1 MAGETNLAE
10 QITNAFRGMS
20 STQRVMVAAISLTV
34 LLALGGLGI
43 WAGQENKG
51 VLAANVSPTEAS
63 SIVSQLDKMQ
73 VPYELSS
80 DQRTILVPE
89 SRVGALRLKFA
100 GDGLLSG
107 DKLGFE
113 KLENAGLGTT
123 DFSQKVIH
131 RRAMEAQLAKT
142 IMSLQQVSEATVH
155 ITPPNDSPFLTDKED
170 AKASVLLKLRG
181 SRILPDENTQAIVNL
196 VAASVE
202 GLKPD
207 QVVVI
212 DQYSR
217 ILSRTGRDPMV
228 GASDAQKKV
237 AREEEDH
244 LVRRVTELLEP
255 VVGIGKVRATAH
267 VDLDFD
273 KVKINEEKYD
283 PQGQVERSVQQKD
296 EKVQK
301 RDAGAGVPGTASN
314 VAPAT
319 GGGSGSGQESS
330 DKKETTTNFEISKTI
345 RAIDQATGGIKRV
358 TLAVI
363 VDHLS
368 GWEKDAKGEPVLK
381 QTPRTADEL
390 KKIKDQVATAVG
402 IQAKRGDELTVENMA
417 FATLLVNPKEE
428 AEAKKQFWVDLVK
441 QFAPTLIYAILGL
454 AVFFM
459 VFVPMLRRMSAAIN
473 RPTPMR
479 VASGDGGEASPF
491 SSGSGS
497 GSSASRKPVQV
508 KSMSEIEA
516 EIEAELNADAA
527 FSAPEARRR
536 ELIKKRL
543 QEGSHEDPETIASL
557 VRSWLLEEGR

>member
-10 QITNAFRGMS
+10 QLTNAFKDMS
-20 STQRVMVAAISLTV
+20 ATQRIMVAAISMTV
-34 LLALGGLGI
+34 LLALAGLGI
-43 WAGQENKG
+43 WAGQESKG
-51 VLAANVSPTEAS
+51 VLAANISPQEAS
-63 SIVSQLDKMQ
+63 SMVAQLDKLQ

-89 SRVGALRLKFA
+89 SKVGQLRLKFA

-142 IMSLQQVSEATVH
+142 IMSLQQVAEATVH
-155 ITPPNDSPFLTDKED
+155 ITPANDSPFLADKED

-181 SRILPDENTQAIVNL
+181 ARMLPDENTQAIVNL

-202 GLKPD
+202 GLKPE
-207 QVVVI
+207 QVVII
-212 DQYSR
+212 DQFSR

-273 KVKINEEKYD
+273 KVKINSETFD
-283 PQGQVERSVQQKD
+283 PQGQVERSIGQEE

-319 GGGSGSGQESS
+319 GGATAGVVENSE
-330 DKKETTTNFEISKTI
+330 KKKTSTNFEISKTV

-363 VDHLS
+363 VDHI
-368 GWEKDAKGEPVLK
+368 GTWEKDPKGEPVLK
-381 QTPRTADEL
+381 QTARSADEL
-390 KKIKDQVATAVG
+390 KKIRDQVSSAVG
-402 IQAKRGDELTVENMA
+402 IQPKRGDELTVENMA
-417 FATLLVNPKEE
+417 FATLQVNPKEE
-428 AEAKKQFWVDLVK
+428 ADAKKQFWVDLIR
-441 QFAPTLIYAILGL
+441 QFAPTVIWAVIGL

-459 VFVPMLRRMSAAIN
+459 LILPMLKRMSAAIN
-473 RPTPMR
+473 RPAPMR
-479 VASGDGGEASPF
+479 VASADGADLGQA
-491 SSGSGS
+491 GGA
-497 GSSASRKPVQV
+497 GGGGRKPVQV

-543 QEGSHEDPETIASL
+543 QEGSTEDPETMASL

>member
-10 QITNAFRGMS
+10 QLTSAFKDMS
-20 STQRVMVAAISLTV
+20 ATQRTMVAAISLTV
-34 LLALGGLGI
+34 LLVLGGLGI
-43 WAGQENKG
+43 WAGQESKS
-51 VLAANVSPTEAS
+51 VLAANVSPQEAS

-73 VPYELSS
+73 VPYELST

-89 SRVGALRLKFA
+89 SKVGQLRLKFA

-155 ITPPNDSPFLTDKED
+155 ITPANDSPFLTDKED

-181 SRILPDENTQAIVNL
+181 ARILPDENTQAIVNL

-202 GLKPD
+202 GLKPE
-207 QVVVI
+207 QVVII

-228 GASDAQKKV
+228 GASDSQKKV

-273 KVKINEEKYD
+273 KVKINEERFD
-283 PQGQVERSVQQKD
+283 PQGQVERSVMQKD

-301 RDAGAGVPGTASN
+301 RDSGAGVPGTASN
-314 VAPAT
+314 VAPADAGT
-319 GGGSGSGQESS
+319 AASGIIENSE
-330 DKKETTTNFEISKTI
+330 KKETTTNFEISKTVSATE
-345 RAIDQATGGIKRV
+345 RATGTVKRV

-363 VDHLS
+363 VDHI
-368 GWEKDAKGEPVLK
+368 GTWEKDAKGEPVLK
-381 QTPRTADEL
+381 QTPRSAEEL
-390 KKIKDQVATAVG
+390 KKIRDQVAAAVG
-402 IQAKRGDELTVENMA
+402 IQPKRGDELTVEDMA
-417 FATLLVNPKEE
+417 FATLQVNPKEE
-428 AEAKKQFWVDLVK
+428 AEAKKQFWVDLGR
-441 QFAPTLIYAILGL
+441 QFLPSLIWGL
-454 AVFFM
+454 AGFVVFFM
-459 VFVPMLRRMSAAIN
+459 IILPMLKRMSAAIN
-473 RPTPMR
+473 RPAPMR
-479 VASGDGGEASPF
+479 VASADGGDPGSAASM
-491 SSGSGS
+491 
-497 GSSASRKPVQV
+497 AARKNAQV
-508 KSMSEIEA
+508 KSMTEIEA

-536 ELIKKRL
+536 ELIRKRL
-543 QEGSHEDPETIASL
+543 QEGSTEDPETMASL

>member
-10 QITNAFRGMS
+10 QLTSAFKGMS
-20 STQRVMVAAISLTV
+20 ATQRVMVAAISMTV
-34 LLALGGLGI
+34 LLALAGLGI
-43 WAGQENKG
+43 WAGQESKG
-51 VLAANVSPTEAS
+51 VLAANISPTEAS
-63 SIVSQLDKMQ
+63 SIVAQLDKLQ

-100 GDGLLSG
+100 GDGLLTG

-155 ITPPNDSPFLTDKED
+155 ITPSNDSPFVTDKED

-181 SRILPDENTQAIVNL
+181 SRMLPDENTQAIVNL

-202 GLKPD
+202 GLKPE
-207 QVVVI
+207 QVVII

-237 AREEEDH
+237 AREEEDYM
-244 LVRRVTELLEP
+244 VRRVTELLEP
-255 VVGIGKVRATAH
+255 VVGMGKVRATAH
-267 VDLDFD
+267 VELDFD
-273 KVKINEEKYD
+273 KVKINEEKFD

-296 EKVQK
+296 EKIQK
-301 RDAGAGVPGTASN
+301 RDAGSGVPGTASN

-319 GGGSGSGQESS
+319 GGASANVTENS
-330 DKKETTTNFEISKTI
+330 DKKETTTNFEISKTV
-345 RAIDQATGGIKRV
+345 RAIDQATGSVKRM

-363 VDHLS
+363 VDHVS
-368 GWEKDAKGEPVLK
+368 TWDKDAKGEAVLK
-381 QTPRTADEL
+381 QTPRSADEL
-390 KKIKDQVATAVG
+390 KKIRDQVSAAVG
-402 IQAKRGDELTVENMA
+402 IQPKRGDELTVENMA
-417 FATLLVNPKEE
+417 FATLQVNPKEA
-428 AEAKKQFWVDLVK
+428 AEAKTQFWFDLAR
-441 QFAPTLIYAILGL
+441 QYAPGFIWGIVGL
-454 AVFFM
+454 AIFFM
-459 VFVPMLRRMSAAIN
+459 LILPMLRRMSAAIN
-473 RPTPMR
+473 RPSPMR
-479 VASGDGGEASPF
+479 VASSDGGEASM
-491 SSGSGS
+491 
-497 GSSASRKPVQV
+497 ASNNPLRKPVQV
-508 KSMSEIEA
+508 KSMQEIES

-543 QEGSHEDPETIASL
+543 QGGSMDDPETMASL

>member
-1 MAGETNLAE
+1 MAGETNLAD
-10 QITNAFRGMS
+10 QLTNAFKGMS
-20 STQRVMVAAISLTV
+20 ATQRVMVAAISMTV

-43 WAGQENKG
+43 WAGQETKS
-51 VLAANVSPTEAS
+51 VLAANISPQEAS
-63 SIVSQLDKMQ
+63 SIVAQLDKMQ
-73 VPYELSS
+73 VPYELSG

-89 SRVGALRLKFA
+89 SRVGTLRLKFA

-131 RRAMEAQLAKT
+131 RRAMESTLAKT
-142 IMSLQQVSEATVH
+142 IMSLQQVAEATVH
-155 ITPPNDSPFLTDKED
+155 ITPSSDSPFLTEKED

-207 QVVVI
+207 QVVII

-273 KVKINEEKYD
+273 KVKVNEERFD

-301 RDAGAGVPGTASN
+301 REAGAGLPGTASN

-319 GGGSGSGQESS
+319 GGASANVVENS
-330 DKKETTTNFEISKTI
+330 DKKETTTNFEISKTV
-345 RAIDQATGGIKRV
+345 RAIEQATGSVKRM

-368 GWEKDAKGEPVLK
+368 SWDKDAKGEPVLK

-390 KKIKDQVATAVG
+390 KKIRDQVSSAVG
-402 IQAKRGDELTVENMA
+402 VQPKRGDELTVENMA
-417 FATLLVNPKEE
+417 FATLQVNPKEE
-428 AEAKKQFWVDLVK
+428 ADAKKQIWVDLGLK
-441 QFAPTLIYAILGL
+441 ALPYAAWGIVGFI
-454 AVFFM
+454 VFFM
-459 VFVPMLRRMSAAIN
+459 LFLPMLRRMSAAIN
-473 RPTPMR
+473 RPAPMR
-479 VASGDGGEASPF
+479 VGSADGGEALLAGAGG
-491 SSGSGS
+491 GST
-497 GSSASRKPVQV
+497 RKPVQV
-508 KSMSEIEA
+508 KSVSEIEA

-543 QEGSHEDPETIASL
+543 QESSHEDPETIASL

>member
-10 QITNAFRGMS
+10 QLTSAFKGMS
-20 STQRVMVAAISLTV
+20 ATQRVMVFAISMTV
-34 LLALGGLGI
+34 LLALAGLGI
-43 WAGQENKG
+43 WAGQETKG
-51 VLAANVSPTEAS
+51 VLVSNVSSQEAS
-63 SIVSQLDKMQ
+63 SIVAQLDKMQ
-73 VPYELSS
+73 VPYELSG

-89 SRVGALRLKFA
+89 SKVGPLRLKFA
-100 GDGLLSG
+100 GDGLLTG

-131 RRAMEAQLAKT
+131 RRAMEAQLAQT
-142 IMSLQQVSEATVH
+142 IKGLQQVAEATVH

-181 SRILPDENTQAIVNL
+181 TRILPDENTQAIVNL

-202 GLKPD
+202 GLKPE

-212 DQYSR
+212 DQFSR

-244 LVRRVTELLEP
+244 LVRRVTDLLEP

-267 VDLDFD
+267 VELDFD
-273 KVKINEEKYD
+273 KVKINSETFD
-283 PQGQVERSVQQKD
+283 PQGQVERSIQQKD

-301 RDAGAGVPGTASN
+301 RDAGAGLPGTASN

-319 GGGSGSGQESS
+319 GGASANVTENSE
-330 DKKETTTNFEISKTI
+330 KKETTTNFEITKTVS
-345 RAIDQATGGIKRV
+345 ATDKATGTVKRV

-363 VDHLS
+363 VDHMS
-368 GWEKDAKGEPVLK
+368 AWDKDAKGEPVQK
-381 QTPRTADEL
+381 FTARSADEL
-390 KKIKDQVATAVG
+390 KKIRDQVSAAVG
-402 IQAKRGDELTVENMA
+402 IQPKRGDELTVENMA
-417 FATLLVNPKEE
+417 FATLQVNPKEE
-428 AEAKKQFWVDLVK
+428 AEAKKQFWVDL
-441 QFAPTLIYAILGL
+441 GL
-454 AVFFM
+454 KALPYVAWGVVGFIVFFM
-459 VFVPMLRRMSAAIN
+459 LFLPMLRRMSAAIN
-473 RPTPMR
+473 RPTPLR
-479 VASGDGGEASPF
+479 VASADGGEASMA
-491 SSGSGS
+491 GSGG
-497 GSSASRKPVQV
+497 GSSRKPVQV

-543 QEGSHEDPETIASL
+543 QDSSNEDPETMASL

>member
-10 QITNAFRGMS
+10 QLTNAFRGMS
-20 STQRVMVAAISLTV
+20 STQRVMVVAISMTV
-34 LLALGGLGI
+34 LLALAGLGI
-43 WAGQENKG
+43 WAGQESKG
-51 VLAANVSPTEAS
+51 VLAANISPSEAS
-63 SIVSQLDKMQ
+63 SIVAQLDKMQ
-73 VPYELSS
+73 VPFELSS

-89 SRVGALRLKFA
+89 SKVGSLRLKFA
-100 GDGLLSG
+100 GDGLLTG

-131 RRAMEAQLAKT
+131 RRAMESTLAKT

-155 ITPPNDSPFLTDKED
+155 ITPSNDSPFLTDKED

-181 SRILPDENTQAIVNL
+181 SRMLPDENTQAIVNL

-207 QVVVI
+207 QVVII

-237 AREEEDH
+237 AREEEDFM
-244 LVRRVTELLEP
+244 VRRVTELLEP

-273 KVKINEEKYD
+273 KVKINEEKFD

-319 GGGSGSGQESS
+319 GGASANVTENSE
-330 DKKETTTNFEISKTI
+330 KKETTTNNEISKTV
-345 RAIDQATGGIKRV
+345 RVIDQATGSVKRM

-363 VDHLS
+363 VDHNS
-368 GWEKDAKGEPVLK
+368 TWEKDAKGESVQK
-381 QTPRTADEL
+381 FTPRTADEL
-390 KKIKDQVATAVG
+390 KKIRDQVSTAVG
-402 IQAKRGDELTVENMA
+402 IQPKRGDELTVENMA
-417 FATLLVNPKEE
+417 FATLQVNPKEE
-428 AEAKKQFWVDLVK
+428 ADAKKQFWVDLVR
-441 QFAPTLIYAILGL
+441 QFAPSVIYAVIGL

-459 VFVPMLRRMSAAIN
+459 LILPMLRRMSAAIN
-473 RPTPMR
+473 RPAPLR
-479 VASGDGGEASPF
+479 VASAEGGEAQMAGTGG
-491 SSGSGS
+491 GS
-497 GSSASRKPVQV
+497 SRKPVQV

-543 QEGSHEDPETIASL
+543 QDSSHEDPETMASL

>member
-10 QITNAFRGMS
+10 QLTSAFKGMS
-20 STQRVMVAAISLTV
+20 ATQRIMVAAISLTV
-34 LLALGGLGI
+34 LLVLGGLGI
-43 WAGQENKG
+43 WAGQESKG
-51 VLAANVSPTEAS
+51 VLAANVSAQEAS
-63 SIVSQLDKMQ
+63 SIVAQLDKMQ

-89 SRVGALRLKFA
+89 SKVGQLRLKFA

-155 ITPPNDSPFLTDKED
+155 ITPANDSPFLTDKED
-170 AKASVLLKLRG
+170 AKASVLVKLRG
-181 SRILPDENTQAIVNL
+181 ARILPDENTQAIVNL

-202 GLKPD
+202 GLKPE

-273 KVKINEEKYD
+273 KVKINEEKFD

-301 RDAGAGVPGTASN
+301 REAGAGVPGTASN
-314 VAPAT
+314 VAPANAGAT
-319 GGGSGSGQESS
+319 GSGLVENTE
-330 DKKETTTNFEISKTI
+330 KKETTTNYEISKTI
-345 RAIDQATGGIKRV
+345 SATERATGTMKRM

-363 VDHLS
+363 VDHI
-368 GWEKDAKGEPVLK
+368 GTWEKDAKGEPILK
-381 QTPRTADEL
+381 QTPRGADEL
-390 KKIKDQVATAVG
+390 KKIRDQVAAAVG
-402 IQAKRGDELTVENMA
+402 IQPKRGDELTVEDMA
-417 FATLLVNPKEE
+417 FATLQTNPVEE
-428 AEAKKQFWVDLVK
+428 AEAKKQFWVDLVR
-441 QFAPTLIYAILGL
+441 QFAPTAIYAVLGL

-459 VFVPMLRRMSAAIN
+459 LILPMLRRMSAAIN
-473 RPTPMR
+473 RPVPLR
-479 VASGDGGEASPF
+479 VASAGEGEP
-491 SSGSGS
+491 GS
-497 GSSASRKPVQV
+497 AAAALAARKHAQV

-536 ELIKKRL
+536 ELIRKRL
-543 QEGSHEDPETIASL
+543 QEGSHEDPETMASL

>member
-10 QITNAFRGMS
+10 QLTSAFKGMS
-20 STQRVMVAAISLTV
+20 ATQRVMVAAISLTV
-34 LLALGGLGI
+34 LLALAGLGI
-43 WAGQENKG
+43 WAGQESKS
-51 VLAANVSPTEAS
+51 VLASNISPQEAS
-63 SIVSQLDKMQ
+63 SIVAQLDKMQ
-73 VPYELSS
+73 VPYELSG
-80 DQRTILVPE
+80 DQRTILVPD
-89 SRVGALRLKFA
+89 SRVGPLRLKFA

-142 IMSLQQVSEATVH
+142 IMSLQQVAEATVH
-155 ITPPNDSPFLTDKED
+155 ITPSNDSPFLTDKED

-207 QVVVI
+207 QVVII

-228 GASDAQKKV
+228 GASDAQKKM

-273 KVKINEEKYD
+273 KVKINEEKFD
-283 PQGQVERSVQQKD
+283 PQGQVERSVGQKT
-296 EKVQK
+296 ETIQK
-301 RDAGAGVPGTASN
+301 RESGAGVPGTPSN
-314 VAPAT
+314 VAPANA
-319 GGGSGSGQESS
+319 GASSNVIENS
-330 DKKETTTNFEISKTI
+330 DKKETTTNYEISKTV

-363 VDHLS
+363 VDHIGS
-368 GWEKDAKGEPVLK
+368 WDKDAKGEPILK
-381 QTPRTADEL
+381 QTPRAADEL
-390 KKIKDQVATAVG
+390 KKIRDQVSAAVG
-402 IQAKRGDELTVENMA
+402 IQPKRGDELTVENMA
-417 FATLLVNPKEE
+417 FATLQVNPKEE
-428 AEAKKQFWVDLVK
+428 ADAKKQFWVDL
-441 QFAPTLIYAILGL
+441 GL
-454 AVFFM
+454 KALPYVAWGVVGFIVFFM
-459 VFVPMLRRMSAAIN
+459 IFLPMLKRMSAAIN
-473 RPTPMR
+473 RPAPMR
-479 VASGDGGEASPF
+479 VASADGGDGGMGGG
-491 SSGSGS
+491 GST
-497 GSSASRKPVQV
+497 RKPVQV
-508 KSMSEIEA
+508 KSMNEIEA

-543 QEGSHEDPETIASL
+543 QEGSAEDPETIASL

>member
-10 QITNAFRGMS
+10 QLTSAFKGMS
-20 STQRVMVAAISLTV
+20 STQRVMVLAISMTV

-43 WAGQENKG
+43 WAGQESKG
-51 VLAANVSPTEAS
+51 VLAANVSPSEAS
-63 SIVSQLDKMQ
+63 SIVAQLDKMQ

-80 DQRTILVPE
+80 DQRTISVPE
-89 SRVGALRLKFA
+89 SKVGSLRLKFA

-123 DFSQKVIH
+123 DFSQKVIY
-131 RRAMEAQLAKT
+131 RRAVEAQLSKT
-142 IMSLQQVSEATVH
+142 IMSLQQVAEATVH
-155 ITPPNDSPFLTDKED
+155 ITPSNDSPFLTEKED

-207 QVVVI
+207 QVVII

-237 AREEEDH
+237 AREEEDYM
-244 LVRRVTELLEP
+244 VRRVTELLEP

-273 KVKINEEKYD
+273 KVKINEEKFD
-283 PQGQVERSVQQKD
+283 PQGQVERSVQQKE

-301 RDAGAGVPGTASN
+301 RDGGAGIPGTASN

-319 GGGSGSGQESS
+319 GGASAANITENSE
-330 DKKETTTNFEISKTI
+330 KKETTTNYEITKTV
-345 RAIDQATGGIKRV
+345 RAIDQATGSVKRM

-363 VDHLS
+363 VDDRS
-368 GWEKDAKGEPVLK
+368 AWDKDAKGEPVQK
-381 QTPRTADEL
+381 FTSRTADEL
-390 KKIKDQVATAVG
+390 KKIRDQVSAAVG
-402 IQAKRGDELTVENMA
+402 IQPKRGDELTVENMA
-417 FATLLVNPKEE
+417 FATLQENPKEE
-428 AEAKKQFWVDLVK
+428 ADAKKQFWVDLGLK
-441 QFAPTLIYAILGL
+441 ALPYAAWGVVGFI
-454 AVFFM
+454 VFFM
-459 VFVPMLRRMSAAIN
+459 LFLPMLRRMSAAIN
-473 RPTPMR
+473 RPAPMR
-479 VASGDGGEASPF
+479 VASAEGGEASMA
-491 SSGSGS
+491 GSGG
-497 GSSASRKPVQV
+497 GSTRKPVQV

-536 ELIKKRL
+536 ELIKRRL
-543 QEGSHEDPETIASL
+543 QDGSHEDPETIASL

>member
-10 QITNAFRGMS
+10 QLTGAFKGMS
-20 STQRVMVAAISLTV
+20 GTQRVMVAAISLTV
-34 LLALGGLGI
+34 LLALAGLGI
-43 WAGQENKG
+43 WAGQETKG
-51 VLAANVSPTEAS
+51 VLAANISPQEAS
-63 SIVSQLDKMQ
+63 AIVAQLDKLQ

-89 SRVGALRLKFA
+89 SRVGTLRLKFA
-100 GDGLLSG
+100 GDGMLSG

-131 RRAMEAQLAKT
+131 RRAMEATLAKT

-155 ITPPNDSPFLTDKED
+155 ITPSNDSPFLTDKED

-181 SRILPDENTQAIVNL
+181 SRMLPDENTQAIVNL

-202 GLKPD
+202 GLKPE
-207 QVVVI
+207 QVVII

-228 GASDAQKKV
+228 GASDSQKKV

-273 KVKINEEKYD
+273 KVKINEERFD
-283 PQGQVERSVQQKD
+283 PQGQVERSIQQKD
-296 EKVQK
+296 EKSQK
-301 RDAGAGVPGTASN
+301 REAGAGVPGTPSN
-314 VAPAT
+314 VAPAAATAT
-319 GGGSGSGQESS
+319 GGAQETSE
-330 DKKETTTNFEISKTI
+330 KKETTTNFEISKTI
-345 RAIDQATGGIKRV
+345 SATERATGTVKRV

-363 VDHLS
+363 VDNLS
-368 GWEKDAKGEPVLK
+368 TWEKDPKGEPVLK
-381 QTPRTADEL
+381 QTPRSGDEL
-390 KKIKDQVATAVG
+390 KKIRDQVAAAVG
-402 IQAKRGDELTVENMA
+402 IQPKRGDELTVENMA
-417 FATLLVNPKEE
+417 FATLQVNPKEE
-428 AEAKKQFWVDLVK
+428 AEAKKQFWIDLVR
-441 QFAPTLIYAILGL
+441 QFAPGVIWGVLGL

-459 VFVPMLRRMSAAIN
+459 IILPMLRRLSAALN
-473 RPTPMR
+473 RPTPLR
-479 VASGDGGEASPF
+479 VASADGEAPMGGG
-491 SSGSGS
+491 GS
-497 GSSASRKPVQV
+497 SRKPVQV

-536 ELIKKRL
+536 ELIRKRL
-543 QEGSHEDPETIASL
+543 QEGSTQDPETMASL

>member
-1 MAGETNLAE
+1 MAGESNLAD
-10 QITNAFRGMS
+10 QLTSAFKGMS
-20 STQRVMVAAISLTV
+20 ATQRVMVAAISVTV

-43 WAGQENKG
+43 WAGQESKS
-51 VLAANVSPTEAS
+51 VLAANVSPQEAS
-63 SIVSQLDKMQ
+63 AIVAQLDKAQ

-89 SRVGALRLKFA
+89 SKVGQLRLKFA
-100 GDGLLSG
+100 GDGLLAG

-155 ITPPNDSPFLTDKED
+155 ITPSNDSPFLTEKED

-181 SRILPDENTQAIVNL
+181 SRMLPDENTQAIVNL

-202 GLKPD
+202 GLKPE
-207 QVVVI
+207 QVVII
-212 DQYSR
+212 DQFSR

-237 AREEEDH
+237 AREEEDF
-244 LVRRVTELLEP
+244 LVRRVTEMLEP

-273 KVKINEEKYD
+273 KVKINEERFD

-301 RDAGAGVPGTASN
+301 REAGAGVPGTPSN
-314 VAPAT
+314 VAPANA
-319 GGGSGSGQESS
+319 GAGAGVVESS
-330 DKKETTTNFEISKTI
+330 EKKETTTNFEITKTVSATE
-345 RAIDQATGGIKRV
+345 RATGSVKRM

-363 VDHLS
+363 VDHI
-368 GWEKDAKGEPVLK
+368 GTWEKDAKGEPVLK
-381 QTPRTADEL
+381 QTPRNADEL
-390 KKIKDQVATAVG
+390 KKIRDQVAAATG
-402 IQAKRGDELTVENMA
+402 IQPKRGDELTVENMA
-417 FATLLVNPKEE
+417 FATLQVNPKEE
-428 AEAKKQFWVDLVK
+428 ADAKKQFWVDLGLK
-441 QFAPTLIYAILGL
+441 ALPYAAWGVVGL
-454 AVFFM
+454 LVFFM
-459 VFVPMLRRMSAAIN
+459 LFLPMLRRMSAAIN

-479 VASGDGGEASPF
+479 VASADGDEGGLAAP
-491 SSGSGS
+491 S
-497 GSSASRKPVQV
+497 GSSTRRPVQV
-508 KSMSEIEA
+508 KSVSEMEA

-543 QEGSHEDPETIASL
+543 QEGSNDDPETIASL

>member
-10 QITNAFRGMS
+10 QLTSAFKGMS
-20 STQRVMVAAISLTV
+20 GTQRVMVIAISMTV
-34 LLALGGLGI
+34 LLALAGLGI
-43 WAGQENKG
+43 WAGQESKG
-51 VLAANVSPTEAS
+51 VLAANVSPSEAS
-63 SIVSQLDKMQ
+63 SIVAQLDKLQ

-89 SRVGALRLKFA
+89 SKVGSLRLKFA
-100 GDGLLSG
+100 GDGLLTG

-123 DFSQKVIH
+123 DFSQKVIY
-131 RRAMEAQLAKT
+131 RRAVEAQLAKT
-142 IMSLQQVSEATVH
+142 IMSLQQVAEATVH
-155 ITPPNDSPFLTDKED
+155 ITPSNDSPFLTDKED

-181 SRILPDENTQAIVNL
+181 ARILPDENTQAIVNL

-207 QVVVI
+207 QVVII

-237 AREEEDH
+237 AREEEDYM
-244 LVRRVTELLEP
+244 VRRVTELLEP
-255 VVGIGKVRATAH
+255 VVGLGKVRATAH
-267 VDLDFD
+267 VELDFD
-273 KVKINEEKYD
+273 KVKINSETFD
-283 PQGQVERSVQQKD
+283 PQGQVERSVNQKE

-301 RDAGAGVPGTASN
+301 RDSGAGVPGTASN

-319 GGGSGSGQESS
+319 GGATANANETSE
-330 DKKETTTNFEISKTI
+330 KKETTTNYEISKTV
-345 RAIDQATGGIKRV
+345 RAIDQATGSVKRM

-363 VDHLS
+363 VDHS
-368 GWEKDAKGEPVLK
+368 STWDKDAKGEPVQK
-381 QTPRTADEL
+381 FTARSADEL
-390 KKIKDQVATAVG
+390 KKIRDQVSAAVG
-402 IQAKRGDELTVENMA
+402 IQPKRGDELTVENMA
-417 FATLLVNPKEE
+417 FATLQVNPKEE
-428 AEAKKQFWVDLVK
+428 ADAKKQFWVDLVR
-441 QFAPTLIYAILGL
+441 QFAPSVIYAVIGL

-459 VFVPMLRRMSAAIN
+459 LVLPMLRRMSAAIN
-473 RPTPMR
+473 RPTPLR
-479 VASGDGGEASPF
+479 VASAEGGEASMAGTGG
-491 SSGSGS
+491 GST
-497 GSSASRKPVQV
+497 RKPVQV

-543 QEGSHEDPETIASL
+543 QDSSTEDPETIASL

>member
-10 QITNAFRGMS
+10 QLTSAFKGMS
-20 STQRVMVAAISLTV
+20 ATQRVMVIAISMTV
-34 LLALGGLGI
+34 LLALAGLGI
-43 WAGQENKG
+43 WAGQESKG
-51 VLAANVSPTEAS
+51 VLATNVSPSEAS
-63 SIVSQLDKMQ
+63 SIVAQLDKMQ

-89 SRVGALRLKFA
+89 SKVGSLRLKFA
-100 GDGLLSG
+100 GDGLLTG

-123 DFSQKVIH
+123 DFSQKVIY
-131 RRAMEAQLAKT
+131 RRAVEAQLSKT
-142 IMSLQQVSEATVH
+142 IMSLQQVAEATVH
-155 ITPPNDSPFLTDKED
+155 ITPSNDSPFLTEKED

-207 QVVVI
+207 QVVII

-237 AREEEDH
+237 AREEEDYM
-244 LVRRVTELLEP
+244 VRRVTELLEP

-273 KVKINEEKYD
+273 KVKINEEKFD

-301 RDAGAGVPGTASN
+301 RDAGAGIPGTASN

-319 GGGSGSGQESS
+319 GGASANVTEST
-330 DKKETTTNFEISKTI
+330 DKKETTTNYEISKTV
-345 RAIDQATGGIKRV
+345 RAIDQATGSVKRM

-363 VDHLS
+363 VDNYS
-368 GWEKDAKGEPVLK
+368 TWDKDAKGEPVQK
-381 QTPRTADEL
+381 STPRSADEL
-390 KKIKDQVATAVG
+390 KKIRDQVATAVG
-402 IQAKRGDELTVENMA
+402 IQLKRGDELTVENMA
-417 FATLLVNPKEE
+417 FATLQVNPKEE
-428 AEAKKQFWVDLVK
+428 ADAKKQFWIDLVR
-441 QFAPTLIYAILGL
+441 QFAPSVIYAVIGL

-459 VFVPMLRRMSAAIN
+459 LILPMLRRMSAAIN
-473 RPTPMR
+473 RPAPMR
-479 VASGDGGEASPF
+479 VASAEGGEAAMAGLGG
-491 SSGSGS
+491 GST
-497 GSSASRKPVQV
+497 RKPVQV

-543 QEGSHEDPETIASL
+543 QDSSNEDPETMASL

>member
-34 LLALGGLGI
+34 LLALGGLSI

-51 VLAANVSPTEAS
+51 VLAANVSPQEAS

-100 GDGLLSG
+100 GDGLLTG

-473 RPTPMR
+473 RPMPMR
-479 VASGDGGEASPF
+479 VASADGGDA
-491 SSGSGS
+491 GSFNP
-497 GSSASRKPVQV
+497 GSSSNSTRKPVQV
-508 KSMSEIEA
+508 KSMSEIES

>member
-10 QITNAFRGMS
+10 QLTSAFKDMS
-20 STQRVMVAAISLTV
+20 ATQRVMVAAISMTV
-34 LLALGGLGI
+34 LLALVGLGI
-43 WAGQENKG
+43 WAGQESKG

-63 SIVSQLDKMQ
+63 SIVAQLDKLQ

-100 GDGLLSG
+100 GDGLLTG

-131 RRAMEAQLAKT
+131 RRAMEAQLAQT
-142 IMSLQQVSEATVH
+142 IKGLQQVSEATVH
-155 ITPPNDSPFLTDKED
+155 ITPSNDSPFVTDKED

-181 SRILPDENTQAIVNL
+181 SRMLPDENTQAIVNL

-202 GLKPD
+202 GLKPE
-207 QVVVI
+207 QVVII

-237 AREEEDH
+237 AREEEDYM
-244 LVRRVTELLEP
+244 VRRVTELLEP
-255 VVGIGKVRATAH
+255 VVGMGKVRATAH
-267 VDLDFD
+267 VELDFD
-273 KVKINEEKYD
+273 KVKINEERFD

-296 EKVQK
+296 EKIQK

-314 VAPAT
+314 VAPAA
-319 GGGSGSGQESS
+319 GGASANVTENS
-330 DKKETTTNFEISKTI
+330 DKKETTTNFEITKTVS
-345 RAIDQATGGIKRV
+345 ATDKATGTVKRV

-363 VDHLS
+363 VDNAS
-368 GWEKDAKGEPVLK
+368 NWEKDAKGEATLK

-390 KKIKDQVATAVG
+390 KKIRDQVSAAVG
-402 IQAKRGDELTVENMA
+402 IQPKRGDELTVENMA
-417 FATLLVNPKEE
+417 FATLQVNPKEA
-428 AEAKKQFWVDLVK
+428 AEAKTQFWFDLAR
-441 QFAPTLIYAILGL
+441 QYAPGFIWGIVGL

-459 VFVPMLRRMSAAIN
+459 LILPMLRRMSAAIN
-473 RPTPMR
+473 RPSPMR
-479 VASGDGGEASPF
+479 IASSEGGEAGMASNSPT
-491 SSGSGS
+491 
-497 GSSASRKPVQV
+497 RKPVQV
-508 KSMSEIEA
+508 KSMQEIES

-543 QEGSHEDPETIASL
+543 QGGSLEDPETMASL

>member
-10 QITNAFRGMS
+10 QLTSAFKGMS
-20 STQRVMVAAISLTV
+20 ATQRVMVIAISMTV
-34 LLALGGLGI
+34 LLALAGLGV
-43 WAGQENKG
+43 WAGQESKG

-63 SIVSQLDKMQ
+63 SIVAQLDKMQ

-89 SRVGALRLKFA
+89 SKVGSLRLKFA
-100 GDGLLSG
+100 GDGLLTG

-123 DFSQKVIH
+123 DFSQKVIY
-131 RRAMEAQLAKT
+131 RRAVEAQLSKT
-142 IMSLQQVSEATVH
+142 IMSLQQVAEATVH
-155 ITPPNDSPFLTDKED
+155 ITPSNDSPFLTEKED

-207 QVVVI
+207 QVVII

-237 AREEEDH
+237 AREEEDYM
-244 LVRRVTELLEP
+244 VRRVTELLEP

-273 KVKINEEKYD
+273 KVKINEEKFD

-296 EKVQK
+296 EKIQK
-301 RDAGAGVPGTASN
+301 RDAGAGLPGTASN

-319 GGGSGSGQESS
+319 GGASAILTEST
-330 DKKETTTNFEISKTI
+330 DKKETTTNYEISKTV
-345 RAIDQATGGIKRV
+345 RAIDQATGSVKRM

-363 VDHLS
+363 VDNYS
-368 GWEKDAKGEPVLK
+368 TWDKDAKGEPVQK
-381 QTPRTADEL
+381 TTPRSADEL
-390 KKIKDQVATAVG
+390 KKIRDQVAAAVG
-402 IQAKRGDELTVENMA
+402 IQPKRGDELTVENMA
-417 FATLLVNPKEE
+417 FATLQVNPKEE
-428 AEAKKQFWVDLVK
+428 ADAKKQFWVDLGLK
-441 QFAPTLIYAILGL
+441 ALPYAAWGVVGFI
-454 AVFFM
+454 VFFM
-459 VFVPMLRRMSAAIN
+459 IFLPMLKRMSAAIN
-473 RPTPMR
+473 RPTPLR
-479 VASGDGGEASPF
+479 VASAEGGEAAMA
-491 SSGSGS
+491 GSGG
-497 GSSASRKPVQV
+497 GSTRKPVQV
-508 KSMSEIEA
+508 KSMTEIEA

-543 QEGSHEDPETIASL
+543 QDSSHEDPETMASL

>member
-10 QITNAFRGMS
+10 QLTSAFKGMS
-20 STQRVMVAAISLTV
+20 ATQRVMVAAISMTV
-34 LLALGGLGI
+34 LLALAGLGI
-43 WAGQENKG
+43 WAGQESKG

-63 SIVSQLDKMQ
+63 SIVAQLDKLQ

-100 GDGLLSG
+100 GDGLLTG

-155 ITPPNDSPFLTDKED
+155 ITPSNDSPFVTDKED

-181 SRILPDENTQAIVNL
+181 SRMLPDENTQAIVNL

-207 QVVVI
+207 QVVII

-237 AREEEDH
+237 AREEEDYM
-244 LVRRVTELLEP
+244 VRRVTELLEP
-255 VVGIGKVRATAH
+255 VVGMGKVRATAH
-267 VDLDFD
+267 VELDFD
-273 KVKINEEKYD
+273 KVKINEEKFD

-296 EKVQK
+296 EKIQK
-301 RDAGAGVPGTASN
+301 RDAGAGIPGTASN
-314 VAPAT
+314 VAPAA
-319 GGGSGSGQESS
+319 GGAAANVTENS
-330 DKKETTTNFEISKTI
+330 DKKETTTNFEISKTV
-345 RAIDQATGGIKRV
+345 RAIDQATGSVKRM

-363 VDHLS
+363 VDHV
-368 GWEKDAKGEPVLK
+368 GTWDKDAKGEATLK
-381 QTPRTADEL
+381 LTPRSADEL
-390 KKIKDQVATAVG
+390 KKIRDQVSAAVG
-402 IQAKRGDELTVENMA
+402 IQPKRGDELTVENMA
-417 FATLLVNPKEE
+417 FATLQVNPKEA
-428 AEAKKQFWVDLVK
+428 AEAKTQFWFDLAR
-441 QFAPTLIYAILGL
+441 QYAPGFIWGIVGL
-454 AVFFM
+454 AIFFM
-459 VFVPMLRRMSAAIN
+459 LILPMLRRMSAAIN
-473 RPTPMR
+473 RPSPMR
-479 VASGDGGEASPF
+479 IASSEGGEAGMASSPT
-491 SSGSGS
+491 
-497 GSSASRKPVQV
+497 RKPVQV
-508 KSMSEIEA
+508 KSMSEIES

-543 QEGSHEDPETIASL
+543 QGGSQDDPETMASL

>member
-10 QITNAFRGMS
+10 QLTSAFKGMS
-20 STQRVMVAAISLTV
+20 ATQRVMVVAISMTV
-34 LLALGGLGI
+34 LLALAGLGI
-43 WAGQENKG
+43 WAGQESKSI
-51 VLAANVSPTEAS
+51 LASNVSPQEAS
-63 SIVSQLDKMQ
+63 AIVAQLDKMQ

-89 SRVGALRLKFA
+89 GRVGPLRLKFA

-155 ITPPNDSPFLTDKED
+155 ITPSNDSPFLTDKED

-181 SRILPDENTQAIVNL
+181 SRMLPDENTQAIVNL

-202 GLKPD
+202 GLKPE
-207 QVVVI
+207 QVVII

-244 LVRRVTELLEP
+244 LVRRVTEMLEP

-273 KVKINEEKYD
+273 KVKINEEKFD

-301 RDAGAGVPGTASN
+301 RDGGAGVPGTASN

-319 GGGSGSGQESS
+319 GGVIANVTESS
-330 DKKETTTNFEISKTI
+330 EKKETTTNFEISKTVSATE
-345 RAIDQATGGIKRV
+345 RATGSVKRM

-368 GWEKDAKGEPVLK
+368 TWEKDAKGEPVLK

-390 KKIKDQVATAVG
+390 KKIRDQVSAATG
-402 IQAKRGDELTVENMA
+402 IQPKRGDELTVENMA
-417 FATLLVNPKEE
+417 FATLQVNPKEE
-428 AEAKKQFWVDLVK
+428 AEAKKQFWVDLIR
-441 QFAPTLIYAILGL
+441 QFAPSVIYAVIGL

-459 VFVPMLRRMSAAIN
+459 LILPMLRRMSAAIN

-479 VASGDGGEASPF
+479 VASADGDESGMA
-491 SSGSGS
+491 GSGG
-497 GSSASRKPVQV
+497 GSTRKPVQV
-508 KSMSEIEA
+508 KSMSEIES

>member
-34 LLALGGLGI
+34 LLALGGLSI
-43 WAGQENKG
+43 WAGQETKG
-51 VLAANVSPTEAS
+51 VLAANVSPQEAS

-100 GDGLLSG
+100 GDGLLTG

-142 IMSLQQVSEATVH
+142 IMSLQQVAEATVH

-207 QVVVI
+207 QVVII

-273 KVKINEEKYD
+273 KVKINEEKFD

-301 RDAGAGVPGTASN
+301 RDAGAGIPGTASN

-319 GGGSGSGQESS
+319 GGGSGVGQESS

-368 GWEKDAKGEPVLK
+368 SWDKDPKGEPLLK
-381 QTPRTADEL
+381 QTPRTAEEL

-473 RPTPMR
+473 RPTPLR
-479 VASGDGGEASPF
+479 VASADGGDAGAFSP
-491 SSGSGS
+491 GSGS
-497 GSSASRKPVQV
+497 GSSRKPVQV

-543 QEGSHEDPETIASL
+543 QDGSHEDPETIASL

>member
-1 MAGETNLAE
+1 MAGESNLAE
-10 QITNAFRGMS
+10 QLTSAFRGMS
-20 STQRVMVAAISLTV
+20 ATQRVMVAAISVTV
-34 LLALGGLGI
+34 LLALAGLGI
-43 WAGQENKG
+43 WAGQESKG
-51 VLAANVSPTEAS
+51 VLASNVSSQEAS
-63 SIVSQLDKMQ
+63 AIVAQLDKMQ
-73 VPYELSS
+73 VPYELSG

-89 SRVGALRLKFA
+89 SKVGSLRLKFA
-100 GDGLLSG
+100 GDGLLTG

-131 RRAMEAQLAKT
+131 RRAMEAQLAQT
-142 IMSLQQVSEATVH
+142 IKGLQQVADATVH

-170 AKASVLLKLRG
+170 AKASVLLRLRG
-181 SRILPDENTQAIVNL
+181 TRMLPDENTQAIVNL

-202 GLKPD
+202 GLKPE
-207 QVVVI
+207 QVVII

-255 VVGIGKVRATAH
+255 VVGLGKVRATAH

-273 KVKINEEKYD
+273 KVKINEEKFD

-301 RDAGAGVPGTASN
+301 REGGAGLPGTASN

-319 GGGSGSGQESS
+319 GGAQANLTESS
-330 DKKETTTNFEISKTI
+330 EKKETTTNYEITKTVS
-345 RAIDQATGGIKRV
+345 ATDKATGTVKRV

-368 GWEKDAKGEPVLK
+368 SWEKDAKGEPVQK
-381 QTPRTADEL
+381 FTARSADEL
-390 KKIKDQVATAVG
+390 KKIRDQVAAAVG
-402 IQAKRGDELTVENMA
+402 IQPKRGDELTVENMA
-417 FATLLVNPKEE
+417 FATLQTNPKEE
-428 AEAKKQFWVDLVK
+428 AEARTAERWALAYKFL
-441 QFAPTLIYAILGL
+441 PGLIYGVIGL

-459 VFVPMLRRMSAAIN
+459 LILPMLRRMSAAIN
-473 RPTPMR
+473 RPAPLR
-479 VASGDGGEASPF
+479 VASAEGGEAAMAGGGG
-491 SSGSGS
+491 GST
-497 GSSASRKPVQV
+497 RKPVQV

-543 QEGSHEDPETIASL
+543 QEGSNEDPETMASL

>member
-100 GDGLLSG
+100 GDGLLTG

-142 IMSLQQVSEATVH
+142 IMSLQQVAEATVH

-363 VDHLS
+363 VDHTS
-368 GWEKDAKGEPVLK
+368 AWEKDPKGEPVLK
-381 QTPRTADEL
+381 LTPRSADEL
-390 KKIKDQVATAVG
+390 KKIRDQVSAAVG
-402 IQAKRGDELTVENMA
+402 IQTKRGDELTVENMA
-417 FATLLVNPKEE
+417 FATLQANPKEE
-428 AEAKKQFWVDLVK
+428 AEAKKQFWVDLVR
-441 QFAPTLIYAILGL
+441 QFAPSVIYGILGL

-459 VFVPMLRRMSAAIN
+459 LVMPMLKRLSAAIN
-473 RPTPMR
+473 RPAPMR
-479 VASGDGGEASPF
+479 VASADGGE
-491 SSGSGS
+491 SGMSGG
-497 GSSASRKPVQV
+497 GSTRKPVQV
-508 KSMSEIEA
+508 KSMSEIES